1 MVKVTSQSPYPSIN
15 TLLARQIWAHS
26 GPKPREEIKKH
37 SINLKFQTTF
47 NIFQYSHHT
56 PLLYSSKLHM
66 YRYGWNLDGKQV
78 LYKKVKQDP
87 SPPMHGKNENHNLN
101 LNEIF
106 CSALF
111 SVSIIWTKDTEI
123 IRDPHIFS
131 LWQSVDI
138 VPLAIWRLWVGD

>member
-1 MVKVTSQSPYPSIN
+1 MVKGTSQSPYPSIN
-15 TLLARQIWAHS
+15 TLLARQLWAHS
-26 GPKPREEIKKH
+26 GPKPREEIKKR

-78 LYKKVKQDP
+78 LYKNVKQDP
-87 SPPMHGKNENHNLN
+87 PPMHGKNENHNLN
-101 LNEIF
+101 LNEIS

-111 SVSIIWTKDTEI
+111 IVCPLSEQKQI
-123 IRDPHIFS
+123 IRGPHIFFTVTKHLHSSSCNMES
-131 LWQSVDI
+131 LSW
-138 VPLAIWRLWVGD
+138 